1 MERFLLKMEAIDGL
15 TDPYAAALWLE
26 QQFIDK
32 SGFYSKGRFF
42 VLDGDR
48 YTHMT
53 HAQLE
58 NIIFDLL
65 KAKGTQAKSKYIVDY
80 LSRKLEHD
88 VEITDMIPFT
98 NGYLDGSGIFVSSK
112 SYFKEFK
119 QTEVIPHEYDILA
132 IPIKWMSFLDDVFN
146 GDDDKD
152 QKIACVQEW
161 FGYCLDRSFNLHKA
175 LVLYG
180 DGGNGKSV
188 ILDVLAAMVPYVTR
202 LEWHELNEQRNLERL
217 VGSWVNIATEISY
230 KDSTGT
236 TGFKKAIAQE
246 VLTAN
251 PKYKAP
257 FDFKPFA
264 KFAFATNGLPMVDDI
279 SNGVF
284 RRLMVISLNN
294 SFVGRE
300 NWNLTNEL
308 MKEMPGIIQW
318 AHNGLRRLKTNRAF
332 TDVPSNVVELQE
344 YRRAIN
350 SLQSFY
356 DESVSMYEG
365 QEISFSEFYR
375 SYTSYCLETSNR
387 PFARNKVRSVVNQ
400 LGLKLMIYTAHDNV
414 RMVKALAP
422 INPDAKPF

>member
-1 MERFLLKMEAIDGL
+1 MEAIDGL

-26 QQFIDK
+26 QQFK
-32 SGFYSKGRFF
+32 EKNGFYNEGRFF
-42 VLDGDR
+42 ILEGDK
-48 YTHMT
+48 YTHLT
-53 HAQLE
+53 HEQLE
-58 NIIFDLL
+58 ILIFDLL
-65 KAKGTQAKSKYIVDY
+65 KAKGTQAKIKYIIDY
-80 LSRKLEHD
+80 LARKLEETILID
-88 VEITDMIPFT
+88 STIPFA
-98 NGYLDGSGIFVSSK
+98 NGYVDESGMFVSSK
-112 SYFKEFK
+112 TYFKDRK
-119 QTEVIPHEYDILA
+119 QIEYIKHEYDILA
-132 IPIKWMSFLDDVFN
+132 IPIKWMQFLDEVFA

-152 QKIACVQEW
+152 QKIACIQEW
-161 FGYCLDRSFNLHKA
+161 FGYCLDRSLNLHKA

-188 ILDVLAAMVPYVTR
+188 ILDILASMVPYVTR

-236 TGFKKAIAQE
+236 TGFKKAVAME
-246 VLTAN
+246 ALTAN
-251 PKYKAP
+251 PKYKKP
-257 FDFKPFA
+257 FDFTPFA
-264 KFAFATNGLPMVDDI
+264 KFAFSTNGLPMVDDV

-284 RRLMVISLNN
+284 RRLMVLSLNN

-300 NWNLTNEL
+300 NWGLTAEL
-308 MKEMPGIIQW
+308 KKEMPGIIQW
-318 AHNGLRRLKTNRAF
+318 AHNGLRRLQKNRCFTN
-332 TDVPSNVVELQE
+332 VPSNVVELQE

-375 SYTSYCLETSNR
+375 SYTAYCLETSNR
-387 PFARNKVRSVVNQ
+387 PFARNKVRSVVNS
-400 LGLKLMIYTAHDNV
+400 LGLKLMIYTTTDNI

>member
-1 MERFLLKMEAIDGL
+1 MEAIDGL

-26 QQFIDK
+26 QQFNDMG
-32 SGFYSKGRFF
+32 GFYRKGRFF
-42 VLDGDR
+42 VLEGER
-48 YTHMT
+48 YVHYTHD
-53 HAQLE
+53 QIE
-58 NIIFDLL
+58 NLIFDLL
-65 KAKGTQAKSKYIVDY
+65 KGKGTQAKSKYIVDY
-80 LSRKLEHD
+80 LSRKLNHIGD
-88 VEITDMIPFT
+88 VTEMIPFT
-98 NGYLDGSGIFVSSK
+98 NGYLDSSGLFISSK
-112 SYFKEFK
+112 KYFKEFK
-119 QTEVIPHEYDILA
+119 QTEVIPYEYDILA
-132 IPIKWMSFLDDVFN
+132 MPEKWLHFLDDVFQ
-146 GDDDKD
+146 GDDDKAE
-152 QKIACVQEW
+152 KIACLQEW
-161 FGYCLDRSFNLHKA
+161 FGYCLDRSLNLHKA

-188 ILDVLAAMVPYVTR
+188 ILDVLASMVPYITR

-246 VLTAN
+246 VMTAN

-257 FDFKPFA
+257 FDFQPYA

-300 NWNLTNEL
+300 NWGLTAEL
-308 MKEMPGIIQW
+308 IKEMPGIIQW
-318 AHNGLRRLKTNRAF
+318 AHNGLRRLVKNRSF
-332 TDVPSNVVELQE
+332 TSVPSNIVELQE

-350 SLQSFY
+350 SLQSFH
-356 DESVSMYEG
+356 DEQLSMYEG

-400 LGLKLMIYTAHDNV
+400 LGLKLMVYTAGDNV